1 MIQGPNG
8 INFKNKRIAQDGL
21 CSQVSVHLWS
31 HQLGPEFESVST
43 SREVHELKN
52 FGNIRSNIFAYFV
65 TKRAI
70 TIKEQLAQSH
80 HVSN

>member
-1 MIQGPNG
+1 MNHGLNL
-8 INFKNKRIAQDGL
+8 KNKCIAPDGL
-21 CSQVSVHLWS
+21 CSEVSVHLWS

-43 SREVHELKN
+43 SREVLELKN
-52 FGNIRSNIFAYFV
+52 FGNLRSNIFAYFV

-80 HVSN
+80 QVSN